1 MLNTCFK
8 NKWKSQVGESQHTT
22 SCVIPFVLNIILV
35 LQNWESC
42 WGLHPPGFG
51 VCQPTGTQPPQ
62 TGSQNVLFLLRC
74 SQIICY
80 AVACTETARIA
91 QLVARQRTS
100 KRKTGRQIN
109 CQMRVKKTMPFFL
122 EGRTFHIKVCPRAYG
137 NATSVPDNY

>member
-1 MLNTCFK
+1 MK
-8 NKWKSQVGESQHTT
+8 ISSWRKSAYYIMCDSFCVKYNFGPAELGELLRTASTWLWGMSAHWHPASTNWL
-22 SCVIPFVLNIILV
+22 SECLV
-35 LQNWESC
+35 F
-42 WGLHPPGFG
+42 P
-51 VCQPTGTQPPQ
+51 
-62 TGSQNVLFLLRC
+62 RC

>member
-1 MLNTCFK
+1 MYDSFCVKYNFGPAEL
-8 NKWKSQVGESQHTT
+8 GE
-22 SCVIPFVLNIILV
+22 
-35 LQNWESC
+35 
-42 WGLHPPGFG
+42 
-51 VCQPTGTQPPQ
+51 
-62 TGSQNVLFLLRC
+62 LLRTASTWLWGMSAYWHPASTNWLSECFVFALLLIDNLLCC
-74 SQIICY
+74 SLHR
-80 AVACTETARIA
+80 ETARIA